1 MQNKV
6 ISGIGWS
13 TASSLFRNVSYFV
26 QLVILTRFLSQ
37 EQMGIIA
44 VAQLFIQFS
53 LIFLDSG
60 LSVGIIHKKNVS
72 NQEYSSLFWLNI
84 FAGIVLTSLLFFLS
98 QILTKQYNS
107 LELTNILK
115 WLSFLIIINAFGVQ
129 QRTYCQKNFFFKR
142 MALIEMISSLG
153 VVVLTLIFAT
163 MGYGIYSMVYSSL
176 IGALINNFLHFF
188 IGLHKDSRLSFH
200 FDFKETYPFLKTGVY
215 VVGSSILDFFSR
227 ELDTIIVSALL
238 GLNFLGIYNVA
249 KRIPVA
255 LFSFISSII
264 TRVFSSAFARIND
277 DLTLLKNSFVLTSK
291 AMSWISFPLYFIIA
305 SIAPTLIYYLFGPD
319 YIDGAYVMLVFCVM
333 YAFNGVNGICSSL
346 QIATARTDLGFK
358 WTIYRVLST
367 GIIYYLSSLGG
378 INIFLLAILFTVFL
392 NAVMMWVLQ
401 ARPILHIPIKEY
413 IDIYK
418 ISFLISSV
426 ILIPSVIFYYKPSVT
441 FSMCY
446 SIFFFCA
453 FCYLLCKSSEKKY
466 ILNLLSHASH
476 NKLMTKMALLIEKI

>member
-6 ISGIGWS
+6 INGIGWS
-13 TASSLFRNVSYFV
+13 SVSSLFRNVSYFV

-37 EQMGIIA
+37 EQMGVIA
-44 VAQLFIQFS
+44 IAQLFIQFS
-53 LIFLDSG
+53 FIFLDCG
-60 LSVGIIHKKNVS
+60 LSVGIIHKKHIN
-72 NQEYSSLFWLNI
+72 NHEYSSLFWLNI
-84 FAGIVLTSLLFFLS
+84 FAGIFITSCLFFLS

-107 LELTNILK
+107 VELTNILK
-115 WLSFLIIINAFGVQ
+115 WLSFIIIINAIGVQ
-129 QRTYCQKNFFFKR
+129 QRTFCQKHFFFKR

-153 VVVLTLIFAT
+153 IVFSTLIFAF
-163 MGYGIYSMVYSSL
+163 MGYGIYSMVFSSL
-176 IGALINNFLHFF
+176 IGAIINNVSHFI
-188 IGLHKDSRLSFH
+188 IGIKKDSRLSFH
-200 FDFKETYPFLKTGVY
+200 FSCKETYPFLKTGVY

-227 ELDTIIVSALL
+227 ELDTIIVSTFL

-249 KRIPVA
+249 KRVPVA
-255 LFSFISSII
+255 LYSFISSII
-264 TRVFSSAFARIND
+264 TRVFSPAFATINN
-277 DLTLLKNSFVLTSK
+277 DLNLLKSRFVLTSK
-291 AMSWISFPLYFIIA
+291 AMSWVSFPIYFILG
-305 SIAPTLIYYLFGPD
+305 SICPTLIYFIFGPD
-319 YIDGAYVMLVFCVM
+319 YIEGAYVMLVFCIM

-367 GIIYYLSSLGG
+367 GIIYYLCSLGG
-378 INIFLLAILFTVFL
+378 IKLFLIGVLSTVFL
-392 NAVMMWVLQ
+392 NAIMIWVLQ

-418 ISFLISSV
+418 ISFLISSI